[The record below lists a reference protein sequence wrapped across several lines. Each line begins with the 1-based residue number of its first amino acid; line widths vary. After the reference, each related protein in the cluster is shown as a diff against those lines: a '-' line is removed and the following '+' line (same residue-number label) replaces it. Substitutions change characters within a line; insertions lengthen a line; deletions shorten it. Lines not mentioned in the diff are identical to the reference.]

1 MKTMVTN
8 TGLRK
13 LEEDLFRL
21 KKVEMKEAIAALTE
35 AREKGDISENTEYEV
50 ARENINMISIKIA
63 ALEERIGSAV
73 IVHKSD
79 VDVSSVQLFTVVK
92 LVNTKTKK
100 QVVFNI
106 VTDDEV
112 DVKSGKISHNSP
124 IAKGLFGHRKG
135 EKVKINIPAGVIEF
149 KIMDIS

>member
-1 MKTMVTN
+1 MVTN

-21 KKVEMKEAIAALTE
+21 KKVEMKEPIAALTE

-79 VDVSSVQLFTVVK
+79 VDVSSVQLFTSVK

-100 QVVFNI
+100 QMVFNI

-149 KIMDIS
+149 KIVDIS